1 MPAESKGAGIWA
13 ISKQSQ
19 GDILVLVDCINKSI
33 KSLNIATGTLS
44 VLFQESKQEWYVTAG
59 LLVGDLGCERLIMAE
74 SRGYWSKSKRLVVA
88 EKATSK
94 SLFTHKYELPFE
106 DDESVSTS
114 SVANFASISS

>member
-44 VLFQESKQEWYVTAG
+44 VLFQGSKQEWYVTAG

-74 SRGYWSKSKRLVVA
+74 
-88 EKATSK
+88 
-94 SLFTHKYELPFE
+94 
-106 DDESVSTS
+106 
-114 SVANFASISS
+114 